1 MLNVYSA
8 LNNSASVGLLQAQ
21 QQQLLSAQQTA
32 VQPNSKTAASVET
45 IQQQAIRQTQLQT
58 EQQVNN
64 QVTSVGAI
72 NEYGQ
77 VTGAFINES
86 V

>member
-8 LNNSASVGLLQAQ
+8 LNNSSSVGLLEAQ

-64 QVTSVGAI
+64 QVTAIGSI

>member
-1 MLNVYSA
+1 MFNVYSA